1 VSEIFSSSRFGI
13 LLRNDAISGYRS
25 LLTVSATLAG
35 LLLVGV
41 LLSRGGISSHE
52 YFYLAEFVTMLLIWG
67 PIASSRSFKELH
79 NKTENEA
86 YLLLPASA
94 LEKVCARL
102 LFATLFFYVYL
113 LLFTSLTSVVVES
126 LSAML
131 FGQQN
136 QRFNPLDAMEWH
148 VFGHF
153 LVIQSLYFL
162 GAAWF
167 RKNHFI
173 KTTLAITIACIGLAL
188 LALAVFRFVLILS
201 FDDFEVSLDNFYSL
215 SQVVV
220 DAAAIG
226 LTILYFVGLPVICW
240 LVAWLR
246 VRETQVSDGV

>member
-25 LLTVSATLAG
+25 LLTASATLAG

-41 LLSRGGISSHE
+41 LLSRGEISYHE

-94 LEKVCARL
+94 LEKICARL
-102 LFATLFFYVYL
+102 LFATLFFYAYL
-113 LLFTSLTSVVVES
+113 LVFIGLTSVVVES
-126 LSAML
+126 LNAML

-148 VFGHF
+148 IFGHF

-188 LALAVFRFVLILS
+188 FTLAVLRFVLIS
-201 FDDFEVSLDNFYSL
+201 TFDDFEMSVDNLYSL
-215 SQVVV
+215 YQGVI
-220 DAAAIG
+220 DAAAMGLTVLYFIG
-226 LTILYFVGLPVICW
+226 LPLICW
-240 LVAWLR
+240 LAAWLR

>member
-1 VSEIFSSSRFGI
+1 VNEIFSSRRFGI

-41 LLSRGGISSHE
+41 LLSRGGISYHE
-52 YFYLAEFVTMLLIWG
+52 YFYLAGFVTMLLVWG

-79 NKTENEA
+79 NKTKNEA

-94 LEKVCARL
+94 LEKICARL
-102 LFATLFFYVYL
+102 LFATLFFYAYL
-113 LLFTSLTSVVVES
+113 LVFTSLTSVVVEW
-126 LSAML
+126 LNAML

-136 QRFNPLDAMEWH
+136 QRFNPLDAMEWR

-167 RKNHFI
+167 RKNHFM
-173 KTTLAITIACIGLAL
+173 KTTLAITIACIGLAAL
-188 LALAVFRFVLILS
+188 ILAVVRVVLIPS
-201 FDDFEVSLDNFYSL
+201 FDDFAMSVDNLYSL
-215 SQVVV
+215 YQGVI
-220 DAAAIG
+220 DAAAVG
-226 LTILYFVGLPVICW
+226 LTVLYFVGLPVMCW
-240 LVAWLR
+240 LVALLR